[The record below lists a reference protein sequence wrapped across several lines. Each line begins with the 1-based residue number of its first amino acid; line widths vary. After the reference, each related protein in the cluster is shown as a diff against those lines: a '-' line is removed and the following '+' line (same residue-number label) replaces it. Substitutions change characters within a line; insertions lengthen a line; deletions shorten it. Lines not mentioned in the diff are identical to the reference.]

1 MALKRKYGQDSW
13 SLCDGDET
21 VLTVRET
28 GENNQV
34 TVALAG
40 SLRRD
45 AEQFI
50 QDELIALSTVG
61 VDIVLDCKELTYI
74 ANACQLALLNVQKRM
89 DSMERGTLTLRNVPP
104 EIYAGF
110 EKTNLHELLAIE

>member
-1 MALKRKYGQDSW
+1 MALKRIFAQDSW
-13 SLCDGDET
+13 SLCDGKET
-21 VLTVRET
+21 ILTVRET

-34 TVALAG
+34 TVALSG

-45 AEQFI
+45 AEPFI
-50 QDELIALSTVG
+50 QDELIALTTVG

-74 ANACQLALLNVQKRM
+74 SSACQLALLGVQKRT
-89 DSMERGTLTLRNVPP
+89 DSMQRGSLTLRNVPP
-104 EIYAGF
+104 EIYADF